1 MIFNITTGAGS
12 NEMNNLLN
20 LGSSYINYTTRSIPA
35 QCFVSRPAP
44 SYSVTFLQCEYIGE
58 SAFKGNSYITNAN
71 FPTCQIIDEDA
82 FYSCSSLS
90 IISFPKCSMIGEKA
104 FCSCKS
110 LLSCD
115 FPQCSTIGSS
125 AFSGCTFLTSIS
137 FPNCVAIND
146 YAFKNCKLS
155 SQIVFPN
162 CNFVY
167 RYAFSGAF
175 PSNGSWNVLKLPKI
189 TYIGSYALANTN
201 LDEVW
206 LGSEDYGGILI
217 IEEYAFNFLLTTRAS
232 GPFAIYLPGLS
243 LAQLTGSLYSS
254 VYVQNRSFSIYVPA
268 ELLSAYKSATN
279 WAGVSAY
286 IFSISST

>member
-35 QCFVSRPAP
+35 QCFISRPAP
-44 SYSVTFLQCEYIGE
+44 SYSVTFLQCEFIGE

-82 FYSCSSLS
+82 FYSCN
-90 IISFPKCSMIGEKA
+90 
-104 FCSCKS
+104 S
-110 LLSCD
+110 LLSCE

-125 AFSGCTFLTSIS
+125 AFASCTFLTTIT

-146 YAFKNCKLS
+146 YAFKGCNLS
-155 SQIVFPN
+155 SQITFPN
-162 CNFVY
+162 CGFVY

-175 PSNGSWNVLKLPKI
+175 PYNGSWNVLRLPKV
-189 TYIGSYALANTN
+189 TYVASYAFLNTN

-206 LGSEDYGGILI
+206 LGSEDYREILI
-217 IEEYAFNFLLTTRAS
+217 IEGYAFNFSLTTRATN
-232 GPFAIYLPGLS
+232 PFAIYLPGLS
-243 LAQLTGSLYSS
+243 LAQLTGSLYVSNTWG
-254 VYVQNRSFSIYVPA
+254 QNRQFSIYVPA